1 MSRGFVYIFINPSL
15 GDWVKIGMT
24 ERNDI
29 ESRLQE
35 LNAPSNLPLSYRCY
49 AYYEVE
55 NPRNVEKKIHSII
68 DRVNYS
74 LRAREELGNGRIR
87 EREFFRLSPEAAYG
101 VFKDIADL
109 RGDADKLK
117 LYTPT
122 LEQSQEQE
130 IVERGTKRSN
140 SSFKFLNIA
149 QGEEISF
156 LYDDTIT
163 AKVVNDKNQIEY
175 EGANYSVTALARRL
189 LIERYGWSENLHV
202 NGWRYFTK
210 DGITLSDLR
219 ENIES
224 EAAELTED

>member
-1 MSRGFVYIFINPSL
+1 M
-15 GDWVKIGMT
+15 
-24 ERNDI
+24 
-29 ESRLQE
+29 
-35 LNAPSNLPLSYRCY
+35 
-49 AYYEVE
+49 
-55 NPRNVEKKIHSII
+55 
-68 DRVNYS
+68 
-74 LRAREELGNGRIR
+74 
-87 EREFFRLSPEAAYG
+87 
-101 VFKDIADL
+101 
-109 RGDADKLK
+109 
-117 LYTPT
+117 YTPT